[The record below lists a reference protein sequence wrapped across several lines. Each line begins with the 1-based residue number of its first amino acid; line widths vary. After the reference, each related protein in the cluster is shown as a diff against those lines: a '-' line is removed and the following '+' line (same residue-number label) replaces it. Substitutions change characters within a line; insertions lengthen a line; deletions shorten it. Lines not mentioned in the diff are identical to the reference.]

1 MRGEQGQRSTT
12 EPRHIEANA
21 RAVHALAMRQRGHSY
36 RAIAAQLGVSLS
48 TAHGYVAD
56 ALAELRAQTAE
67 EVQMLRDLEAQKLDR
82 VERYLWRALRTASA
96 ADVAKLANSLRLVSE
111 SRRKLF
117 GLDAPVDAEPTGNL
131 YTVLA
136 ASPDCP
142 AWDRPAQSASPFGLV
157 LRPPSTS

>member
-1 MRGEQGQRSTT
+1 MRGEQPQQSRT
-12 EPRHIEANA
+12 EPRHIEASE
-21 RAVHALAMRQRGHSY
+21 RAAVALSLRSRGHSY

-56 ALAELRAQTAE
+56 ALAELRAQTTEQA
-67 EVQMLRDLEAQKLDR
+67 QTLRDLEAQKLDR
-82 VERYLWRALRTASA
+82 VERYLWRALRTARH
-96 ADVAKLANSLRLVSE
+96 ADVAKLANSLRMLSE

-117 GLDAPVDAEPTGNL
+117 GLDAAPKAEQAGNL

-142 AWDRPAQSASPFGLV
+142 AWNRPAQAVSAPF
-157 LRPPSTS
+157 PQ

>member
-1 MRGEQGQRSTT
+1 MRGEQAQRSTT

-36 RAIAAQLGVSLS
+36 RAIAAKLGVSLS

-56 ALAELRAQTAE
+56 ALAELRTQARE
-67 EVQMLRDLEAQKLDR
+67 EAQMLRDMEAQKLDMM
-82 VERYLWRALRTASA
+82 ERYLWRAMRKASA
-96 ADVAKLANSLRLVSE
+96 ADVAKLANSLRTVSE

-117 GLDAPVDAEPTGNL
+117 GLDAPVKVETTGNL

-142 AWDRPAQSASPFGLV
+142 AWGQPTHSLGAASAQ
-157 LRPPSTS
+157 